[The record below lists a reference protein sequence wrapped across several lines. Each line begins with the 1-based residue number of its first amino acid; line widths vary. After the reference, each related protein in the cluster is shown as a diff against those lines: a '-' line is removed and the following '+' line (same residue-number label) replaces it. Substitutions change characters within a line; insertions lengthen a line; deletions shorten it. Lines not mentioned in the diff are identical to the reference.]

1 MNDKNISNRYVFIF
15 LAFSFLFVVFYYFYE
30 KSVIKFFFKD
40 EIKLISADYNRN
52 YNHMKS
58 ISELIYFNEFLK
70 SDKITE
76 ILKENVDLKEN
87 LYNDFKS
94 TYSFYK
100 TLDITD
106 IKFYD
111 KDAVLILSMENHKQ
125 IKPNNIV
132 KEVLTSSFELNSIF
146 ENNFI
151 FAKPI
156 FDDGLNLIGA
166 ISIEV
171 DIDSFFKKIE
181 KDTFFKLDKF
191 YTKNVSENNVIKDL
205 KQREIA
211 EINTNL
217 QNFQQF
223 ILITKNDILV
233 FLPRIE
239 SIDGNDFYVLIHNF
253 KKSSNIYKIRSYLEI
268 ALTLTIILLLIVS
281 IVLYKAQ
288 KTKIDK
294 IFLQKDFDDIQE
306 QLDLYVNMIETDIKG
321 KIINVS
327 KSFCDLSGYT
337 KDELVGKNIN
347 IVRHPD
353 ITNKFFQN
361 LWKDL
366 KEKGKWEGEIKN
378 SDKYGNTF
386 WIKGVIFPKYDLK
399 NRLVGYVS
407 IRVDITDAK
416 QLEKINRLLKEDLS
430 TKLNEL
436 KMKDKIFIDSMKV
449 DLMSKILDSI
459 THQWKNPI
467 LNISSEL
474 FKLKLKVNKNDVDKS
489 KILTIHD
496 KIENELKNLSYMLNE
511 VKYLFN
517 KIEISN
523 SLYEN
528 VSEILD
534 VLKNEFNTNGIKVR
548 NKIDKNLKL
557 LVKSEDLKNIL
568 FNLSKS
574 IISQKILADQEK
586 LEINIESFYENNEL
600 VIKIEDNLTFSNK
613 KIIEE
618 ILNTQSSLIK
628 KSEMEEYLVL
638 VKLFIQKNGG
648 IVWFEYDNEK
658 SKYFIKLNMEE
669 K

>member
-1 MNDKNISNRYVFIF
+1 MSDKNISNRYVFIF
-15 LAFSFLFVVFYYFYE
+15 LVFSFLFVVFYYFYE
-30 KSVIKFFFKD
+30 KNVIKFFFKD

-76 ILKENVDLKEN
+76 ILKENVDLKEK

-125 IKPNNIV
+125 LKPNNIV

-146 ENNFI
+146 ENNFL

-156 FDDGLNLIGA
+156 FDDGLNLIGV

-191 YTKNVSENNVIKDL
+191 YTKNVSENNVIKNL
-205 KQREIA
+205 KQREIN

-268 ALTLTIILLLIVS
+268 ALTLTIILLLIMS
-281 IVLYKAQ
+281 IILYKAQ

-337 KDELVGKNIN
+337 KDELIGQNIN

-474 FKLKLKVNKNDVDKS
+474 FKLKLKVNKNDIDKS
-489 KILTIHD
+489 KVLMIHD

-517 KIEISN
+517 KIEINN

-528 VSEILD
+528 VSEILE
-534 VLKNEFNTNGIKVR
+534 VLKNELNTNGIKVK

-574 IISQKILADQEK
+574 IISQKILANQEK

-600 VIKIEDNLTFSNK
+600 VIKIEDNLNFSNK